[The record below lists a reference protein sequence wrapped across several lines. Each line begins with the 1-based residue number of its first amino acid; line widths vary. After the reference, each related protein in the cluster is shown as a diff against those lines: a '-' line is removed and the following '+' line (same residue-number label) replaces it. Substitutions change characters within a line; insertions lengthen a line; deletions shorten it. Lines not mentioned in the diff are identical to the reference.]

1 MAKTILGLDIGASAI
16 KMALMS
22 AGQITKFEIE
32 ALPDNL
38 VRDGRILSAE
48 ALAQFLEET
57 LKKHNLHVKKCAVVL
72 PPETA
77 LARRVSVPYMTVD
90 QLMVNLPYEF
100 HDYIQQEKD
109 QFFYDY
115 AVVDEVFDD
124 EGEGKKLDL
133 LAAAV
138 KKSIIYDY
146 RVMLGKAGLKL
157 VTALPDCFT
166 YRNLIISHEKNVPD
180 HPSEYGIVDLGHS
193 AIRLHIYRGS
203 VYETTRIIEFG
214 GISLD
219 ALIAD
224 HLDVDQHVAA
234 GYKIANFEN
243 VQKLEAAMDLYGKIA
258 IELMRAVNFY
268 GFNNPD
274 SDLQDLY
281 FCGGLAEIQ
290 ALMEV
295 IHETLEITIHSI
307 TELMPD
313 TEGLEHAAFGPA
325 AVGVALQ

>member
-1 MAKTILGLDIGASAI
+1 MAKTVLGLDIGASTI

-22 AGQITKFEIE
+22 AGQIIKFETE
-32 ALPDNL
+32 DLPDNL
-38 VRDGRILSAE
+38 VRDGRILSSE

-57 LKKHNLHVKKCAVVL
+57 LKKHSLRVKKCAVVL

-100 HDYIQQEKD
+100 HDYIQKEKD

-115 AVVDEVFDD
+115 AVVGEVFDD

-166 YRNLIISHEKNVPD
+166 YRNLIMNYEKKAPD

-219 ALIAD
+219 TLIAD

-243 VQKLEAAMDLYGKIA
+243 AQELEAAMDLYGKIA

-281 FCGGLAEIQ
+281 FCGGLAEIP
-290 ALMEV
+290 ALMSV
-295 IHETLEITIHSI
+295 IKDTLEITLHSI

-313 TEGLEHAAFGPA
+313 TTGLEHAAFGPA
-325 AVGVALQ
+325 AVGAALQ

>member
-1 MAKTILGLDIGASAI
+1 MAKTVLGLDIGASSI

-22 AGQITKFEIE
+22 AGQILKFEME
-32 ALPDNL
+32 ELPDNL
-38 VRDGRILSAE
+38 VREGRILSSE
-48 ALAQFLEET
+48 ALSQVLEEI
-57 LKKHNLHVKKCAVVL
+57 LKKHGLRVKNCAVVL

-77 LARRVSVPYMTVD
+77 LARRVSVPYMTID

-100 HDYIQQEKD
+100 HDYIQKEKD

-115 AVVDEVFDD
+115 AVVGETFDE

-133 LAAAV
+133 LAGAV
-138 KKSIIYDY
+138 RKSMILDY
-146 RVMLGKAGLKL
+146 RNMLGKAGLKL
-157 VTALPDCFT
+157 VTAVPDCFT
-166 YRNLIISHEKNVPD
+166 YRNLILAYEGRVQE
-180 HPSEYGIVDLGHS
+180 HPVEYGIVDLGHS

-234 GYKIANFEN
+234 GYKLTNYEN
-243 VQKLEAAMDLYGKIA
+243 AQELEVCMDLYGKIA

-268 GFNNPD
+268 GFNNNGNRGIAAGLGNIQKLRD
-274 SDLQDLY
+274 GESL
-281 FCGGLAEIQ
+281 GGRSNAE
-290 ALMEV
+290 E
-295 IHETLEITIHSI
+295 
-307 TELMPD
+307 D
-313 TEGLEHAAFGPA
+313 FD
-325 AVGVALQ
+325 AVAEEEDFLG